1 MALRLKLASSSLIP
15 PLRKTTPTN
24 AGGTVLDK
32 AATVLEAISSAVTV
46 ALLEFLDPG
55 VTMFGF
61 KRHPSR
67 NTLLSAKHLNVSA
80 NTYSVTF

>member
-1 MALRLKLASSSLIP
+1 
-15 PLRKTTPTN
+15 
-24 AGGTVLDK
+24 
-32 AATVLEAISSAVTV
+32 V